1 MFPIPPDPSSISS
14 YRTYIP
20 PAAGQGEVT
29 VPSGD
34 HIFAEKRS
42 LGLPGVRFK
51 WDSNKNLDM
60 LHVSLLFPLAQ
71 HIFPVGHIEEAGEAI
86 KAKLV

>member
-1 MFPIPPDPSSISS
+1 M
-14 YRTYIP
+14 
-20 PAAGQGEVT
+20 
-29 VPSGD
+29 
-34 HIFAEKRS
+34 FAEKRS

-51 WDSNKNLDM
+51 WDSNKNLGI

-71 HIFPVGHIEEAGEAI
+71 HIFPAGHVEAGEAI